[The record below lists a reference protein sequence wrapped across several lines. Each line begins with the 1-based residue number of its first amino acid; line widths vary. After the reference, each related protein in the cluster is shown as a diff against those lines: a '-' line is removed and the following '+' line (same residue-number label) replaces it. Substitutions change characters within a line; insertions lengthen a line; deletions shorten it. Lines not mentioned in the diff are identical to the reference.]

1 MCLAYSNLK
10 LYLIKAINVEGN
22 TVIDIGHELNFF
34 TVQSWGGIQM
44 LTICVYSCRFSC
56 QHYLIKISY
65 LQVIQCY
72 WIEYSFNVYNYISFN
87 YEEIDRL
94 FSYYSVNFFFF
105 YVRPP
110 PFLWNQFK
118 ERRNKMDI
126 FDYKGRDFKEIKID
140 NNEKNILLESE
151 KHLLKWRKK
160 FIKYI
165 KQITWEHID
174 Y

>member
-94 FSYYSVNFFFF
+94 FSYYSINFFFF
-105 YVRPP
+105 YARPP
-110 PFLWNQFK
+110 PSSLWIQIQREEK
-118 ERRNKMDI
+118 Q
-126 FDYKGRDFKEIKID
+126 
-140 NNEKNILLESE
+140 NE
-151 KHLLKWRKK
+151 
-160 FIKYI
+160 YI
-165 KQITWEHID
+165 WL
-174 Y
+174 